1 MDHCSLAYDSRQ
13 ECFLFYYLADSP
25 TATAPLNPSS
35 LFPWSETSLSKSCS
49 DFATRTAAVAAP
61 VTFAAV
67 RIISTTLEIG
77 TRSTMIS
84 TGSPAAVNSAVV
96 VTVEVPGTPTV
107 PMETIS
113 VNTIRNTYWTGT

>member
-1 MDHCSLAYDSRQ
+1 MI
-13 ECFLFYYLADSP
+13 
-25 TATAPLNPSS
+25 
-35 LFPWSETSLSKSCS
+35 
-49 DFATRTAAVAAP
+49 VAAP
-61 VTFAAV
+61 VTFVAV

-77 TRSTMIS
+77 TRSTIIS

-113 VNTIRNTYWTGT
+113 VNTIRNTY

>member
-1 MDHCSLAYDSRQ
+1 MDHCFLAYDFRQ

-25 TATAPLNPSS
+25 TA
-35 LFPWSETSLSKSCS
+35 
-49 DFATRTAAVAAP
+49 AVAAP
-61 VTFAAV
+61 VTFVAV

-77 TRSTMIS
+77 TRSTIIS